1 MHPRCDYHDIVAAP
15 SRRFGKWR
23 LERREAV
30 VHLAESADLES
41 DLVDVAGIDL
51 ARLADLPDSVLA
63 NSLRRILSEGER
75 MSDQYAIFQ
84 NAIG

>member
-1 MHPRCDYHDIVAAP
+1 V
-15 SRRFGKWR
+15 SRSK
-23 LERREAV
+23 EV
-30 VHLAESADLES
+30 VVGLDESADVES

-51 ARLADLPDSVLA
+51 EQLAGLPDSVLA
-63 NSLRRILSEGER
+63 NSLRRILDEGEK